1 MLDCTFR
8 LQIPHRTGQLAA
20 VMGAIA
26 DGEGLIGDLV
36 TISIG
41 REHSVREVTV
51 EVRDLDQ
58 AGRIA
63 GLVGAL
69 DGASVLWYE
78 DRAMLRH
85 EGGKLRIDAVHPV
98 HSVQEI

>member
-26 DGEGLIGDLV
+26 EGNGLIGDVV

-41 REHSVREVTV
+41 REHSIRE
-51 EVRDLDQ
+51 
-58 AGRIA
+58 
-63 GLVGAL
+63 
-69 DGASVLWYE
+69 GASS
-78 DRAMLRH
+78 A
-85 EGGKLRIDAVHPV
+85 
-98 HSVQEI
+98 ST